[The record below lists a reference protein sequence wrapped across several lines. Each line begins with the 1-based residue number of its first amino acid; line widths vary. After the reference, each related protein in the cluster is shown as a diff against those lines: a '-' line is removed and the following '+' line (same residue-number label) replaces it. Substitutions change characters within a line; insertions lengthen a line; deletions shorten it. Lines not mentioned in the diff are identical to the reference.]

1 MTSHDFTVIV
11 YAGIVAV
18 AFVLELLSRREG
30 SRVPSLGALF
40 RGIMRSRPGRAGIMA
55 GWAWLG
61 LHFLA
66 R

>member
-1 MTSHDFTVIV
+1 MNSRAISTTV
-11 YAGIVAV
+11 YALIAACGVG
-18 AFVLELLSRREG
+18 LHLRSRVPG

-40 RGIMRSRPGRAGIMA
+40 SAAMRHRPGRVGIVV

-61 LHFLA
+61 LHFFA